1 VGQKG
6 ALPDTL
12 ADVATCP
19 ACSSEDLELVEQLTG
34 DERILGCLACGH
46 RWQRGEP
53 ARPRRTVAVTSSPVS
68 RTSGRSA
75 TGGATFASV
84 WSELQARLGV
94 RVGIPNWTR
103 DSGFRGEG
111 FTVIEVSQSLVRV
124 DPPGAR
130 ALVAV
135 PRGEFEKV
143 FAVWG
148 QYRSNGLPRQDLV
161 ARTRF
166 SKYIISI
173 FHWLEG
179 QTGAQLV

>member
-1 VGQKG
+1 M
-6 ALPDTL
+6 
-12 ADVATCP
+12 CP
-19 ACSSEDLELVEQLTG
+19 ACSSEDLELVERLTG

-53 ARPRRTVAVTSSPVS
+53 TRLRRTIAVTSSPVS
-68 RTSGRSA
+68 RTGGRSA
-75 TGGATFASV
+75 AGGATFASA
-84 WSELQARLGV
+84 WSEMQARLGV
-94 RVGIPNWTR
+94 RVRIPNWTR

-111 FTVIEVSQSLVRV
+111 FTVVEVSQTLVRV
-124 DPPGAR
+124 DPPGAQG
-130 ALVAV
+130 LVAV

-148 QYRSNGLPRQDLV
+148 RYTADGLPRQELV
-161 ARTRF
+161 ALTRF

-179 QTGAQLV
+179 QTGAPLG